1 METLM
6 PINKL

>member
-6 PINKL
+6 PIKKL